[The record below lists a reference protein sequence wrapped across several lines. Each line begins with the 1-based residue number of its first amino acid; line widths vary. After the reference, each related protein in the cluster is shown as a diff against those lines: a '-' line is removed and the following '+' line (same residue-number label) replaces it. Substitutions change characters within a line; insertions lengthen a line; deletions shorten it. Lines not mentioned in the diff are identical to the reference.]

1 MGNLE
6 LNFLEYANAIEKM
19 MGAWHEYSQE
29 TFKNSTNLGSAREH
43 FVKEILANF
52 LPKSVVVGSGEI
64 TDGKQR
70 SGQQDVIV
78 YRAEFPVLSGF
89 NSVNT
94 YMIEGVIAT
103 IEVKSD
109 LSTGSPNGLYS
120 AFQNIATVLRLNNQA
135 VKLSGSQRE
144 FKKLQQIRT
153 VKTFVVGYKGWNTK
167 ETLLENYRLAA
178 NNSGWNTIPT
188 LVYQPKACVIA
199 NTGLVDIRQ
208 IATNQSM
215 PPTATQV
222 IICEQNSF
230 ALFFQNLL
238 KAILIGT
245 GGLIASAPEVNA
257 TMMYSL
263 NNYFSLPKM
272 PCAEIKLLRK
282 TGEEFE

>member
-1 MGNLE
+1 MSNLG

-64 TDGKQR
+64 TDGRQR

-89 NSVNT
+89 SSVNT

-120 AFQNIATVLRLNNQA
+120 ALQNVATVNRLSNQA
-135 VKLSGSQRE
+135 IKLSGSRRE
-144 FKKLQQIRT
+144 FEKLQRIRT
-153 VKTFVVGYKGWNTK
+153 VKAFVVGYKGWSTK
-167 ETLLENYRLAA
+167 ESLLENYRLAA
-178 NNSGWNTIPT
+178 NNSGWNILPSI
-188 LVYQPKACVIA
+188 VYQPGACVIA
-199 NTGLVDIRQ
+199 NIGLVDIRQ
-208 IATNQSM
+208 
-215 PPTATQV
+215 TATKQSVPPSETQV
-222 IICEQNSF
+222 VICEQNPF
-230 ALFFQNLL
+230 AIFFQNLL

-245 GGLIASAPEVNA
+245 GGLIASAPGINA
-257 TMMYSL
+257 TMRYGL
-263 NNYFSLPKM
+263 NNYFSLPDL
-272 PCAEIKLLRK
+272 PCAEIKLVR
-282 TGEEFE
+282 TGGEEIK